1 MNIQFK
7 DGLQLWLFDHAHL

>member
-7 DGLQLWLFDHAHL
+7 DGLQLRLFDHAHL